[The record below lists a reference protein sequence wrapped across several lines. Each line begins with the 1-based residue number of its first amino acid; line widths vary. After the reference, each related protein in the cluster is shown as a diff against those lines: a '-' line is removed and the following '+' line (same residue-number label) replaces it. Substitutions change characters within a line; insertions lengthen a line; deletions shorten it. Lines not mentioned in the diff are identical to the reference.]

1 MEKEER
7 LELGLRNSAE
17 QQSEK
22 SENFIKI
29 YANNVVMGLSLWDIN
44 LTFGEIVDSTQEGEP
59 IVEQKVKI
67 NMAKEFAKALSNL
80 LSANIAVYEQQ
91 YGEIKLINALAE
103 ANPVDEPVEAE
114 MKVVS
119 NKRNKNR

>member
-1 MEKEER
+1 MEKQER
-7 LELGLRNSAE
+7 LELGLRNSVE

-22 SENFIKI
+22 SEKFIKI

-44 LTFGEIVDSTQEGEP
+44 LTFGEIIDSTLEGEP

-80 LSANIAVYEQQ
+80 LSANIAEYERH

-103 ANPVDEPVEAE
+103 NEPVEAE

>member
-1 MEKEER
+1 MEKQER

-103 ANPVDEPVEAE
+103 SNPVDEPIETE
-114 MKVVS
+114 MKVIS